1 MQLRG
6 RRRVGSSEVN
16 REPVGG
22 VNRCRTD
29 AEWALEQ
36 QTERKSV
43 GFAVD
48 VSTLSKDTV
57 CWYG

>member
-6 RRRVGSSEVN
+6 RRRVGSSEDD

-22 VNRCRTD
+22 VNRCQTG

-36 QTERKSV
+36 QTERKRV

-48 VSTLSKDTV
+48 VPTLPKDTV
-57 CWYG
+57 C